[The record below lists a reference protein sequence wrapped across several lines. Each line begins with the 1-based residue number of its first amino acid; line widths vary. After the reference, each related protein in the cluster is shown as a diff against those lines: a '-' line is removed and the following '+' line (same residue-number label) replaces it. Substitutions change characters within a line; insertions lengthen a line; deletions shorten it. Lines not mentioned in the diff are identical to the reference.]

1 MYVMLYSI
9 IRENFRSTTCT
20 CSCTCQI
27 QVHLQDISYIS
38 LRLHFIDLYVWRK
51 KNIFSI
57 YNSGMFMLK
66 FRHNKLYI
74 MRMAYL
80 YMYIMNFK
88 INSLVSF
95 SNLAAF
101 ECLLIWNTLL
111 CIIHII
117 NIMPVF
123 GDSKTHVQLSFETS
137 HFLKLTYKKFIF
149 KITFLILQFRNL
161 IWDLVIWVNKMYAN
175 YS

>member
-1 MYVMLYSI
+1 MLYSI
-9 IRENFRSTTCT
+9 IREKFRSTTCT

-51 KNIFSI
+51 KNIFLI
-57 YNSGMFMLK
+57 YNSGMLMLK
-66 FRHNKLYI
+66 FRHNELLYNANVI
-74 MRMAYL
+74 PL
-80 YMYIMNFK
+80 HNEFQK
-88 INSLVSF
+88 NSLVSF
-95 SNLAAF
+95 CNLAAF

-161 IWDLVIWVNKMYAN
+161 IWDSVIWVNKMYAN

>member
-9 IRENFRSTTCT
+9 IREKFRSTTCT

-51 KNIFSI
+51 KNIFLI
-57 YNSGMFMLK
+57 YNSGMLMLK
-66 FRHNKLYI
+66 FRHNELLYNANGI
-74 MRMAYL
+74 PL
-80 YMYIMNFK
+80 HNEFQNKFI
-88 INSLVSF
+88 VSF

-161 IWDLVIWVNKMYAN
+161 IWDLIIWVNKMYAN

>member
-1 MYVMLYSI
+1 MS
-9 IRENFRSTTCT
+9 NTSTLTGY
-20 CSCTCQI
+20 Q
-27 QVHLQDISYIS
+27 
-38 LRLHFIDLYVWRK
+38 LHFTTITFHRSVRWRK
-51 KNIFSI
+51 KNIFLI

-66 FRHNKLYI
+66 FRHNKCLYNANGI
-74 MRMAYL
+74 PLHNEFQNKIISLIFQFSCFRMFIDL
-80 YMYIMNFK
+80 K
-88 INSLVSF
+88 HSF
-95 SNLAAF
+95 VHH
-101 ECLLIWNTLL
+101 
-111 CIIHII
+111 IHII

-161 IWDLVIWVNKMYAN
+161 IRDLVIWVNKMYAN